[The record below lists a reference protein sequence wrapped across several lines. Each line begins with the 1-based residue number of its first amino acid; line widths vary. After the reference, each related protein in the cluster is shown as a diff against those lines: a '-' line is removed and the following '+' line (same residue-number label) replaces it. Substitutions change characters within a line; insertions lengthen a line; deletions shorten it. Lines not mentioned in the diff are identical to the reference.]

1 MKNLKENPITFVTHK
16 KNCLDYT
23 YISPFAER
31 PVTIVISILVRN

>member
-1 MKNLKENPITFVTHK
+1 MKNLKENPITFVNN

-23 YISPFAER
+23 YISPIAER